1 MRNLKKILSLA
12 LALVM
17 VMSLL
22 TVAGAREF
30 NDAADIEHTEAVEV
44 MSSLG
49 VINGKG
55 NNTFDPKGNVT
66 RAEMAKMI
74 TLISL
79 GNVEPNAFLG
89 TTTNLT
95 DINGHWAEAYIKYCY
110 SQGII
115 AGRGNGIFDPNANVT
130 ATEAARMLLVAIGYN
145 ADVQVYTGASW
156 AINVV
161 RDATTSGFYDDV
173 TVTSTEI
180 LNRDKAAQ
188 MMYNALNAFVI
199 VKTSEQSRVD
209 GSIVDSYGKGTE
221 TLLNKAFKGQ
231 IYVGTFTGN
240 HNTDS
245 SIPTGNIQ
253 VKGDLEKDYQG
264 LGDQGET
271 ANFPYE
277 FDISH
282 IGEEVKVIFK
292 DGTSGTPEQPDRLDT
307 IYGVYVT
314 GSSNVVTATMDNVGD
329 QKSNKKEI
337 KVSGTTYKTA
347 ADVDVIY
354 NYDSGWSVGS
364 YVSGSKDADNGSNT
378 GGSDGKGVN
387 SALTTAIKDTKSNA
401 IKLVFNGDSE
411 VTAIYVTEYK
421 LGKVTSVTSDKIS
434 ISGVGAFDIEDNDI
448 YSGVAKDDVVV
459 YTRFYSDDDL
469 DDAYFTVQLAET
481 VEGTLTAYDATDNTS
496 DQKKASIDGTSY
508 KIFGKKLEAN
518 LTDDAITNLV
528 SHNGVGKAVK
538 AYMVNGM
545 IGALQAVEEGTR
557 NYALVMGTNGNTTN
571 TNNMTEGK
579 VRLLLTDGTKAT
591 YVIDEKST
599 VSQAAAGK
607 LIRYSVK
614 SNGNLDIV
622 EVYNTAAS
630 VANGALVWNNDTKQV
645 AVSAGV
651 AASNSVLFVKTGVG
665 ADDWKVYNI
674 RDLKSITA
682 SGAKTVTYARNTSGQ
697 VVAAAVDLGSAPAG
711 DGSTRYGLVTA
722 QNGITTIDDT
732 NYSQYTIWT
741 GEESVTV
748 YIEGSNRAEL
758 LEKQMY
764 KFDLT
769 ADRKYSTKTGNFVD
783 LTDNTDD
790 KGRNVAVKEY
800 NEGDKILSYYTNL
813 TQNDQGDWIGD
824 DRTLE
829 TKAVDDDVQIIY
841 VDADGKK
848 AGSPIGV
855 TPFNASTGFANA
867 KIIVDNSKIIAII
880 VGSNFD
886 TNVDGSKTQV
896 WTPVVTLPAPEI
908 DTNKDT
914 AGAGTAA
921 ENKYKV
927 TVPTEDLRSG
937 DDIVVT
943 VEKTK
948 DDAAKL
954 ETVTIDYKITT
965 TTRATITGT
974 VTVEFAATDRAGT
987 KKTATIEDVTGK
999 LTITNTTVAAKAVLP
1014 EGATAADIN
1023 AKLNASDRVETTGT
1037 VSGDITVPANK
1048 TLVVSAGAPT
1058 ITGAG
1063 TVEVPAEGSL
1073 TYTDLDDLAEKLG
1086 TAVTAPT
1093 AGDASGVD
1101 APKAPVLKG
1110 EGKLPAFDP
1119 SATIDELASKFGT
1132 EGDTISVYT
1141 ITLPSVKASDKLSAK
1156 RTTNNEEV
1164 NMVFGAGNAT
1174 EYAVQSGDLT
1184 NVAADG
1190 AGSLVLSIA
1199 VASSTTKIV
1208 YSVQTGDEA
1217 ARTYTYNFNAAE

>member
-44 MSSLG
+44 MSALG

-329 QKSNKKEI
+329 QKSSKKEI

-579 VRLLLTDGTKAT
+579 VRLLLTDGTKVT

-630 VANGALVWNNDTKQV
+630 VADGALVWNNDTKQV

-711 DGSTRYGLVTA
+711 DGSTRYGLVTK
-722 QNGITTIDDT
+722 QDGITTIGDT

-748 YIEGSNRAEL
+748 YIEGNDRAAL
-758 LEKQMY
+758 SEKHMY

-769 ADRKYSTKTGNFVD
+769 ADRQYSNASSFIE
-783 LTDNTDD
+783 LTDDAEAT
-790 KGRNVAVKEY
+790 GLNVAIKEH

-824 DRTLE
+824 ARALE
-829 TKAVDDDVQIIY
+829 TKAIDDDVQIIY
-841 VDADGKK
+841 VDADGPK

-880 VGSNFD
+880 VGSNFE
-886 TNVDGSKTQV
+886 TNVDGAKSNS

-1037 VSGDITVPANK
+1037 VSGDITVPADK

-1164 NMVFGAGNAT
+1164 NVVFGAGNAT